1 MNVTSL
7 LSSESA
13 TLAGIAGIIG
23 IAIGWMFT
31 KLAYL
36 KKMGQMDVN
45 SHSDIAT
52 LSESVRAKT
61 QENIEFK
68 KQLDDGHREISEA
81 NDRILSLSQQLSAA
95 QSRLDQM
102 AFQTRELD
110 QARSDIK
117 ALLFEI
123 SNLKQQ
129 TATLQAQ
136 AAGEQK
142 ASEEKINLLKDM
154 KANLEETVQSLSS
167 NALEKNNRVFL
178 DLADSAFSKYLESAK
193 TDFDLRSKTIKDVVA
208 PVKEA
213 LNKYDEQI
221 RAVERDREKAYG
233 GLSQQVVSLMKTQT
247 ELQKETGKL
256 VRAMRVPHV
265 RGRWGEITLRRVAEL
280 SGMEKQCDFFEQPST
295 NSADG
300 ILRPDMMVCLPGE
313 RRIIVDA
320 KVPLTAYLDALESET
335 EEQREKR
342 LNDHARHV
350 QNHIRQLSQKT
361 YWAQFDPSPEFVIL
375 FIPGENFF
383 SAALSQN
390 QDLIEF
396 GAKNGVILATP
407 TTLITLLKTISF
419 AWRQEAMADNAKTI
433 SLLGKDLYE
442 RLNTMAKHVN
452 RLGRDIDRCAQTYNQ
467 VLGSFERRVFS
478 AARKFSELG
487 ITLKEDK
494 DLLSIDPVE
503 TKTRELPEPEDT

>member
-1 MNVTSL
+1 MDLTSL
-7 LSSESA
+7 ISLESA
-13 TLAGIAGIIG
+13 ILAGIAGIIG
-23 IAIGWMFT
+23 ILIGWIFT

-36 KKMGQMDVN
+36 KKLGRMDVKCQA
-45 SHSDIAT
+45 DIAT
-52 LSESVRAKT
+52 LTETVRAKT
-61 QENIEFK
+61 QEA
-68 KQLDDGHREISEA
+68 LDHKSELEDAHTDLSQA
-81 NDRILSLSQQLSAA
+81 NERILHLSEQVSAA
-95 QSRLDQM
+95 QSKLDQM
-102 AFQTRELD
+102 ASLTQELD
-110 QARSDIK
+110 QSRNEIK
-117 ALLFEI
+117 QLLSEI

-129 TATLQAQ
+129 TATLQTQ
-136 AAGEQK
+136 AAAEQK
-142 ASEEKINLLKDM
+142 ASEEKMNLLKDM

-178 DLADSAFSKYLESAK
+178 DLANSAFSKYLESAK

-208 PVKEA
+208 PVKDA

-221 RAVERDREKAYG
+221 RAVEREREKAYG
-233 GLSQQVVSLMKTQT
+233 GLSQQVISLTETQS
-247 ELQKETGKL
+247 ELQKETSKL

-265 RGRWGEITLRRVAEL
+265 RGRWGELTLRRVAEL
-280 SGMEKQCDFFEQPST
+280 SGMEKQCDFFEQPT
-295 NSADG
+295 TDTG
-300 ILRPDMMVCLPGE
+300 EGLLRPDMMVCLPGE

-320 KVPLTAYLDALESET
+320 KVPLTAYLDALESESDD
-335 EEQREKR
+335 QREKR
-342 LNDHARHV
+342 LTAHARHV
-350 QNHIRQLSQKT
+350 HDHIRKLSQKA
-361 YWAQFDPSPEFVIL
+361 YWSQFDPSPEFVIM

-390 QDLIEF
+390 HDLIEF

-419 AWRQEAMADNAKTI
+419 AWRQETMAENAKAI

-478 AARKFSELG
+478 AARRFNEFG

-494 DLLSIDPVE
+494 DLLTIEPVE
-503 TKTRELPEPEDT
+503 TKTRELPEPEDA